1 MRKIC
6 KKKEFFLFQNKK
18 KTEELLKKLL
28 PKVRMEILILLF
40 IFIEKQKIVS
50 RAPKR
55 KKG

>member
-1 MRKIC
+1 MQKIC
-6 KKKEFFLFQNKK
+6 KNRFFFVPKQK